1 MAMESYEFT
10 GKTVDEAIADGLR
23 TLNVTA
29 DQVEIEVLHKG
40 SRGIFGLGSEPAQVR
55 LSVRAV
61 PPSPAPSAAESEEQ
75 AVPPPPEPPS
85 DLVEPEPQAIAPA
98 EIVEVLDESA
108 GTEPEPPADDVEAD
122 DDTTA
127 VEPEPVA
134 LSDAEIEAIAVGL
147 LTETVQLMGFQ
158 ATVNPIWRE
167 GNDHLSEHAE
177 RYLLLDLQGSD
188 LGALIGRRGETLESL
203 QYLLRLMVNQ
213 RLRRWFTIVVDVE
226 GYKERRVHQLQQLAL
241 RTATQVATTG
251 RAVSLEPMPAN
262 ERRIIHIALR
272 DHEEIYTESSG
283 DGERRK
289 VHIIAKN

>member
-23 TLNVTA
+23 TLKVTA
-29 DQVEIEVLHKG
+29 DQVEIEVLNKG

-55 LSVRAV
+55 LSIRTAPPP
-61 PPSPAPSAAESEEQ
+61 PPSTAVENTEDI
-75 AVPPPPEPPS
+75 VPPPPEPAA
-85 DLVEPEPQAIAPA
+85 DLVEPEPSESAPA
-98 EIVEVLDESA
+98 EVVEILDESTV
-108 GTEPEPPADDVEAD
+108 TEPEPPGGDADEEAG
-122 DDTTA
+122 TLT
-127 VEPEPVA
+127 E
-134 LSDAEIEAIAVGL
+134 AEIETIAVDL
-147 LTETVQLMGFQ
+147 LTETVRLMGFQ
-158 ATVNPIWRE
+158 ATVNAAWRD

-177 RYLLLDLQGSD
+177 RYLLLDLQGGD

-251 RAVSLEPMPAN
+251 RAVALEPMPPN

-272 DHEEIYTESSG
+272 DHEGIYTESSG
-283 DGERRK
+283 EGERRK

>member
-1 MAMESYEFT
+1 MAMESHEFT

-29 DQVEIEVLHKG
+29 DQVEIEVLNKG

-55 LSVRAV
+55 LHVRPAIH
-61 PPSPAPSAAESEEQ
+61 SPTPRESEES
-75 AVPPPPEPPS
+75 AVPPPEPAPA
-85 DLVEPEPQAIAPA
+85 LVEPEAQESAPA
-98 EIVEVLDESA
+98 EVVEVLDESVVA
-108 GTEPEPPADDVEAD
+108 EPEPPAAEVTAEAES
-122 DDTTA
+122 A
-127 VEPEPVA
+127 A
-134 LSDAEIEAIAVGL
+134 LTEAEIEPIAVEL
-147 LTETVQLMGFQ
+147 LTETIRLLGFQ

-167 GNDHLSEHAE
+167 GNDELNEHTE
-177 RYLLLDLQGSD
+177 GYLLLDLQGDD

-241 RTATQVATTG
+241 RTAAQVAETG
-251 RAVSLEPMPAN
+251 RSVSLEPMPPN

-272 DHEEIYTESSG
+272 DYEGIYTESSG
-283 DGERRK
+283 EGERRK
-289 VHIIAKN
+289 VHIIAQS